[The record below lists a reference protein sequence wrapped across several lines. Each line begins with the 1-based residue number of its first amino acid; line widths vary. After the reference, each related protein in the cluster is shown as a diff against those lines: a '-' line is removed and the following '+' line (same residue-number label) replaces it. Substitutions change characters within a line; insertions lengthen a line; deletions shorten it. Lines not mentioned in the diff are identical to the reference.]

1 MSISGE
7 DHGLKSIGKW
17 TKAVKAV
24 TAAREDGREEEKRLD
39 NHHPQADLI
48 MNTMMGLNLIL
59 LFVCLFKFHHLILI
73 VCLFVQISP
82 LNP

>member
-24 TAAREDGREEEKRLD
+24 SAAREGGNIQEEKRLD
-39 NHHPQADLI
+39 NHHPQTLLWTELLKLIFMANTVACIDLI
-48 MNTMMGLNLIL
+48 IRVKT
-59 LFVCLFKFHHLILI
+59 
-73 VCLFVQISP
+73 
-82 LNP
+82 

>member
-48 MNTMMGLNLIL
+48 MNTMMGSNLI
-59 LFVCLFKFHHLILI
+59 
-73 VCLFVQISP
+73 
-82 LNP
+82 